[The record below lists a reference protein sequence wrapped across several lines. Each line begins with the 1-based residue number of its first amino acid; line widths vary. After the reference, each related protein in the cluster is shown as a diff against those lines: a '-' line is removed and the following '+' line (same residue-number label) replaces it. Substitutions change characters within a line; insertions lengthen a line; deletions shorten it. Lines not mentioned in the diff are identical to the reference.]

1 VIVAGTAG
9 PNFKEL
15 GARLSNWGRWGSDD
29 ELGTLNFITP
39 ECRVAAAALVRSG
52 RTFDLGMSIDGD
64 GVMKHGAI
72 AGRFDAIHTM
82 LGLPGEDVRPGGVSF
97 ADDMVVMALQ
107 SSTQWDSLAHVGYDG
122 LLYNSVPASTITS
135 QGAER
140 NSIDKVVSGPLG
152 RGVLLD
158 IPRLTGERRL
168 EASAPIR
175 ADDLESAAKRQGVEV
190 RSGDVLCVRSGWYQ
204 HVLEG
209 NLGMYMQQAVP
220 GLEIS
225 CCEWL
230 HDHEVAALASDTYCV
245 EVKPS
250 GQVGV
255 THPVH
260 AVLIRD
266 LGMTI
271 GEIFN
276 FEALVEDC
284 AEDGSWEF
292 LFVGLPLKL
301 TGAVGSPLTP
311 LAVK

>member
-1 VIVAGTAG
+1 MA
-9 PNFKEL
+9 
-15 GARLSNWGRWGSDD
+15 
-29 ELGTLNFITP
+29 
-39 ECRVAAAALVRSG
+39 
-52 RTFDLGMSIDGD
+52 IDGK
-64 GVMKHGAI
+64 GVMKHGFI
-72 AGRFDAIHTM
+72 AGRFDPIHSMIGLQGEEM
-82 LGLPGEDVRPGGVSF
+82 LPFGVSF
-97 ADDMVVMALQ
+97 ADDMIVMALQ

-122 LLYNSVPASTITS
+122 LLYNGFPTSTITS
-135 QGAER
+135 QGARR

-158 IPRLTGERRL
+158 IPRLNGVRRL
-168 EASAPIR
+168 DASEPIR
-175 ADDLESAAKRQGVEV
+175 ADHLESAAKRQGVEV
-190 RSGDVLCVRSGWYQ
+190 RSGDILCVRSGWYQ

-209 NLGMYMQQAVP
+209 NLGTYMQRAVP
-220 GLEIS
+220 GIEVS

-245 EVKPS
+245 EVKPPS
-250 GQVGV
+250 EAGT

-276 FEALVEDC
+276 FETLAEDC
-284 AEDGSWEF
+284 AEDGIWEF

-301 TGAVGSPLTP
+301 TGAIGSPLTP